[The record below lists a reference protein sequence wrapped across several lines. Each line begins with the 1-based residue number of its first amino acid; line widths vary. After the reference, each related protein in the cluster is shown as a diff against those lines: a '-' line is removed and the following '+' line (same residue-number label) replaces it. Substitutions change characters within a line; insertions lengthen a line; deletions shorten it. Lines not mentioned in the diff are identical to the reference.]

1 MDTLLVTGGAGYIG
15 SHTVRALTRKG
26 YKCVVVDN
34 LSYGHREAVENAAF
48 AQVDLR
54 DKNTLDAVFKQYGI
68 DAVLHFAASSRV
80 GESVENPRLYYENN
94 VGGALNLLS
103 VMLENGVRKI
113 VFSSSC
119 AVYGVPDKTP
129 IDETRPLAPVS
140 PYGQTKRVIEQI
152 LADYRAAYGLSYIA
166 LRYFNAAGA
175 SESGGIGE
183 SHAPE
188 THLIPL
194 VLQTI
199 LKKRGALSVFGADY
213 PTPDGTCVRD
223 YVHVDDL
230 AQAHV
235 LALEKTDSF
244 AGALN
249 LGTGS
254 GASVMQIV
262 RACEAQTGLPCPLV
276 IGRRRAGD
284 PPVLTANA
292 RKAKEILNWEP
303 VHSSLEN
310 IVKTAWQWESN
321 RKF

>member
-54 DKNTLDAVFKQYGI
+54 DKNALDAVFKQYGI

-119 AVYGVPDKTP
+119 AVYGVPAKTP
-129 IDETRPLAPVS
+129 IDETSPLAPVS

-235 LALEKTDSF
+235 LALEKTDAF

-276 IGRRRAGD
+276 VGQRRAGD

>member
-26 YKCVVVDN
+26 YKCVVADN

-54 DKNTLDAVFKQYGI
+54 DKNALDAVFKQYGI
-68 DAVLHFAASSRV
+68 NAVLHFAASSRV

-94 VGGALNLLS
+94 VGGALTLLS

-129 IDETRPLAPVS
+129 IDETCPLAPVS

-175 SESGGIGE
+175 DENGGIGE

-223 YVHVDDL
+223 YVHVGDL

-235 LALEKTDSF
+235 QALEKLNAWS
-244 AGALN
+244 GCLN

-262 RACEAQTGLPCPLV
+262 SACEAQTGLPCPVV
-276 IGRRRAGD
+276 IGQKRAGD

-303 VHSSLEN
+303 VRSSLEN
-310 IVKTAWQWESN
+310 IVKTAWQWEIN